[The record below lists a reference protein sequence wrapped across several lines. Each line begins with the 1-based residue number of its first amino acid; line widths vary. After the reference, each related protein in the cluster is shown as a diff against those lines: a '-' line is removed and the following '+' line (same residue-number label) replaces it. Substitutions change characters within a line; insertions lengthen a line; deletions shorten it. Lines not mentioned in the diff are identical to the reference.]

1 MKDPKNPSSD
11 PANQTVSAEIA
22 ERIELNRRLQQARN
36 EALSSMAQSLRP
48 NGFGT
53 AQFGN
58 AGGRAVYPY
67 GGMPYDPFN
76 NPYHKSISVG
86 ASTLP
91 HTPSKIEAHL
101 QELENRVDDLER
113 FHAWMMVVYPEKY
126 AEFKQVQDAIKASR
140 EGE

>member
-1 MKDPKNPSSD
+1 MEDPKNPSSD

-22 ERIELNRRLQQARN
+22 ERIELDRRLQQARN
-36 EALSSMAQSLRP
+36 EALSSMAQNLRP

-58 AGGRAVYPY
+58 AGGRAVYPC
-67 GGMPYDPFN
+67 DPFN
-76 NPYHKSISVG
+76 SPYHKIISVG

-91 HTPSKIEAHL
+91 HTPSKIEVHL

>member
-1 MKDPKNPSSD
+1 MEDPKNPSSD

-36 EALSSMAQSLRP
+36 EALSSMAQNLKP
-48 NGFGT
+48 YGLGA

-58 AGGRAVYPY
+58 AGGGAIYPH
-67 GGMPYDPFN
+67 DPFN
-76 NPYHKSISVG
+76 SPYQKGISSG
-86 ASTLP
+86 TSTWP
-91 HTPSKIEAHL
+91 HTPSKIEVHL
-101 QELENRVDDLER
+101 QKLENRVDDLER
-113 FHAWMMVVYPEKY
+113 FHAWMMAVYPEKY